1 MENVLYNISQVL
13 GITIIHSLW
22 QGLLIYFLLKV
33 VLLFASGLPASKK
46 YLMAVS
52 SLLVIT
58 GWFAYTLVH
67 EIQIY
72 DWLAKP
78 STLAN
83 MPLVLE
89 LPANMRHFNDA
100 TIRYYY
106 SIEKYMPYVT
116 AVYVLGLMLNMV
128 RVVLAHRKIR
138 TIKRTMSL
146 GVQLQQ
152 QIATFAKKLNITQKV
167 RVGFS
172 QMVDVPC
179 IVGFLKP
186 VILLPIT
193 LSTYLEAEEIEAIL
207 MHELAHIKRNDYIIN
222 LLQQV
227 ITTLLFFNP
236 CVLLINKIIG
246 EERENSCDDLVVDS
260 TQAPVVYAKALFKLE
275 QNRQNELQL
284 ALAVTGKKYQLLN
297 RIERIMKTKKQMPS
311 IRPTL
316 VAMLILTIGVSSL
329 ALLNPEIA
337 QGKISVKAI
346 TPEVMKGFVTDTIPV
361 KKAAKAKKTAE
372 KAAIKNR
379 EVITTKIKAEIAA
392 AKTKNR
398 VTYTYGNYSYNE
410 GIDDPQLEKLSKE
423 VERHGDA
430 IGKYYD
436 SPEFKAK
443 SEEMDKLGKQ
453 IDAFYNSPEIKQ
465 ATANQ
470 EKAAAEYE
478 KAWGGRGADM
488 EKTGKQMEGLGKKI
502 ETYFN
507 APEFKALNDKLKKKY
522 GISNDDYNDRSNE
535 NYRKYQAELDQNLSP
550 EIKETTAQMRKL
562 GEQMRGLS
570 NSPDAVKQR
579 DEMRAA
585 GENMRKAYNNP
596 DIKATQERMR
606 KLGQEMRNYT
616 DNPDMK
622 KEKEELRAA
631 SEKLRA
637 YTRSPEFRKKVAEY
651 RKTHPSNVYY
661 WENKDAR
668 EYVEKPQAPEKPSA
682 PEKPESN

>member
-1 MENVLYNISQVL
+1 
-13 GITIIHSLW
+13 
-22 QGLLIYFLLKV
+22 
-33 VLLFASGLPASKK
+33 
-46 YLMAVS
+46 
-52 SLLVIT
+52 
-58 GWFAYTLVH
+58 
-67 EIQIY
+67 
-72 DWLAKP
+72 
-78 STLAN
+78 
-83 MPLVLE
+83 
-89 LPANMRHFNDA
+89 
-100 TIRYYY
+100 
-106 SIEKYMPYVT
+106 
-116 AVYVLGLMLNMV
+116 
-128 RVVLAHRKIR
+128 
-138 TIKRTMSL
+138 
-146 GVQLQQ
+146 
-152 QIATFAKKLNITQKV
+152 
-167 RVGFS
+167 
-172 QMVDVPC
+172 
-179 IVGFLKP
+179 VGFLKP

-260 TQAPVVYAKALFKLE
+260 TKAPVVYAKALFKLE

-346 TPEVMKGFVTDTIPV
+346 TPEVIKSFIPDTIPA
-361 KKAAKAKKTAE
+361 KKAVREKRVAE
-372 KAAIKNR
+372 RAAIKNQQA
-379 EVITTKIKAEIAA
+379 TKAKIRAEIATER
-392 AKTKNR
+392 AKTRSAYN
-398 VTYTYGNYSYNE
+398 YNNNYSYNV

-423 VERHGDA
+423 VEKHGDA

-443 SEEMDKLGKQ
+443 SEEIDKLGKQ
-453 IDAFYNSPEIKQ
+453 IDAFYNSDQIKQ
-465 ATANQ
+465 ATAAQ
-470 EKAAAEYE
+470 EKAAKEYE
-478 KAWGGRGADM
+478 KTWGGRSADM
-488 EKTGKQMEGLGKKI
+488 KKTGKQMEGLGKQI
-502 ETYFN
+502 DTYFN

-522 GISNDDYNDRSNE
+522 GISDADYNDSRNE
-535 NYRKYQAELDQNLSP
+535 NYKKYQAELDQNLSP
-550 EIKETTAQMRKL
+550 EIKATTAQMRKL
-562 GEQMRGLS
+562 GEQMRGIS

-585 GENMRKAYNNP
+585 GENMRKAFNNP
-596 DIKATQERMR
+596 DIKATQEKMR
-606 KLGQEMRNYT
+606 RLGQEMRSYA

-622 KEKEELRAA
+622 REKEELHAA
-631 SEKLRA
+631 SAKLRE
-637 YTRSPEFRKKVAEY
+637 YTQSPEFKKKVAEY

-661 WENKDAR
+661 WDNKDAK
-668 EYVEKPQAPEKPSA
+668 EYVERPQVPEKPEA